1 MGKKEEKYRGLLKA
15 DKITTI
21 VTDLDG
27 TLWKGIIAEKQKPV
41 LNKDYFELLKN
52 LYKKGIQIFVVSKN
66 DKEDVIKSFSELGI
80 TKELFVEIISNWD
93 AKYLNIEKL
102 LSQTGIRQET
112 VIFIDDNLLELTE
125 VATSM
130 KSIFCVNALDWQI
143 IKQNNYLNN
152 KEIQP
157 EEEIKER
164 INRYRTAIWANQIKK
179 NFQKEDKEFLH
190 SLKRELSIGEISF
203 ENIDRFTRL
212 LVVTHRINFN
222 PEKFKDYD
230 NALDYLYKKVNEGYK
245 LYAVSTRENN
255 IPLGLTGAI
264 VVRFNKN
271 KAIVEDATFSCGII
285 GRDFEQRSLLA
296 LLELLEKA
304 GVKEVEFIVKLTSTN
319 KRVREIF
326 EELNFNIKKENGREV
341 FYNVTLKGYKP
352 SKNYEWIKISST
364 PPEMDYTGIPS
375 IMEFLDKLVKP
386 LIKKN
391 YAIINLGA
399 AKGEVLGHLKKDTRK
414 LFYDFIQKNNIKY
427 TKVDIEKLPE
437 EKIVVANAEDMTRVI
452 ENNSQD
458 IVMAIELLEHTEH
471 FWKVVNETIRICKV
485 GGYIFITVPS
495 YQYPKHEYPID
506 LWRIG
511 EKTLS
516 SFFPKSSFEII
527 HIEKEGNS
535 QFPRRTMILVKKISE
550 FKASYSLPEGGKT
563 DWQTGLTIFD

>member
-143 IKQNNYLNN
+143 IKQINYLNN

-203 ENIDRFTRL
+203 ENLDRFTRL
-212 LVVTHRINFN
+212 LVTTHRINFN
-222 PEKFKDYD
+222 PEKFKDY
-230 NALDYLYKKVNEGYK
+230 NKTLDYLYAGAKKGFRLFAISAY
-245 LYAVSTRENN
+245 ENK
-255 IPLGLTGAI
+255 ISLGLVGAL
-264 VVRFNKN
+264 VVQVKQS
-271 KAIVEDATFSCGII
+271 KAIVQDGTFSCGVI
-285 GRDFEQRSLLA
+285 GRDFEQKAVLA
-296 LLELLEKA
+296 L
-304 GVKEVEFIVKLTSTN
+304 
-319 KRVREIF
+319 
-326 EELNFNIKKENGREV
+326 
-341 FYNVTLKGYKP
+341 
-352 SKNYEWIKISST
+352 
-364 PPEMDYTGIPS
+364 
-375 IMEFLDKLVKP
+375 
-386 LIKKN
+386 
-391 YAIINLGA
+391 
-399 AKGEVLGHLKKDTRK
+399 
-414 LFYDFIQKNNIKY
+414 
-427 TKVDIEKLPE
+427 
-437 EKIVVANAEDMTRVI
+437 
-452 ENNSQD
+452 
-458 IVMAIELLEHTEH
+458 
-471 FWKVVNETIRICKV
+471 
-485 GGYIFITVPS
+485 
-495 YQYPKHEYPID
+495 
-506 LWRIG
+506 
-511 EKTLS
+511 
-516 SFFPKSSFEII
+516 
-527 HIEKEGNS
+527 
-535 QFPRRTMILVKKISE
+535 
-550 FKASYSLPEGGKT
+550 
-563 DWQTGLTIFD
+563 